1 MKAKIHIAPCL
12 ALLAALALPA
22 AQVADLGRGG
32 IDITVDAT
40 PETVDPGR
48 DFEVTV
54 TVKAPAGLKVSL
66 PDLRDRFG
74 GFQVAEDFAEEPLKD
89 ADGAVT
95 FVTRWRLVPEPMA
108 RRYRLAPFVVSVE
121 RQSDSTDASFFTMP
135 VTFASPPPREAVTGE
150 MEIAPKRDLPP
161 LSWRLV
167 GWISAAAAAAAG
179 LLCLVWL
186 AIRKVRAIVRVH
198 RMSPIE
204 RAMYELEALLRKGLP
219 GRGFFKDFYVE
230 LTMVVRR
237 YIERRH
243 AVRAPNPTPEEFLEA
258 AKGNPAFAPEAVA
271 ELKRFLESADMVKF
285 AGVDATPEMADS
297 ATGRAKD
304 YLRADS
310 AQQGNGGVK

>member
-95 FVTRWRLVPEPMA
+95 FVTRWSSPCPSR
-108 RRYRLAPFVVSVE
+108 
-121 RQSDSTDASFFTMP
+121 
-135 VTFASPPPREAVTGE
+135 SPPLRRARPSPARW
-150 MEIAPKRDLPP
+150 RSPP
-161 LSWRLV
+161 
-167 GWISAAAAAAAG
+167 
-179 LLCLVWL
+179 
-186 AIRKVRAIVRVH
+186 
-198 RMSPIE
+198 
-204 RAMYELEALLRKGLP
+204 
-219 GRGFFKDFYVE
+219 
-230 LTMVVRR
+230 
-237 YIERRH
+237 
-243 AVRAPNPTPEEFLEA
+243 
-258 AKGNPAFAPEAVA
+258 
-271 ELKRFLESADMVKF
+271 
-285 AGVDATPEMADS
+285 S
-297 ATGRAKD
+297 ATCR
-304 YLRADS
+304 R
-310 AQQGNGGVK
+310 